1 MMAFKD
7 DAGKLLGVMPDTL
20 VCGPTNESAALK
32 LLNSEYASGGESNE
46 WKGTAK
52 LIVTPYLD

>member
-1 MMAFKD
+1 MMGFKD
-7 DAGKLLGVMPDTL
+7 DAGKLLGIMPDT
-20 VCGPTNESAALK
+20 VMCGASNESAWRK
-32 LLNSEYASGGESNE
+32 LLNSEYSAGGESNE